1 MLLLPVFLHA
11 QTGKIKGTV
20 TDQATGDPLIGANI
34 LVVGS
39 SFGAATDVN
48 GNFEIRNLQAGTY
61 SVRAS
66 YVGYQSQVVSNIRL
80 TSGLTTEVDFNLLGE
95 GFSVEEISIVA
106 DRPLIQKDNT
116 NAIRTMT
123 SDDIDVLPVRGVTNL
138 IGLTA
143 GVVIKDANVF
153 IRGGRLDEVGYYLEG
168 TNITN
173 PITGGRAVTL
183 SQDAVEEIQVQAG
196 GYTAEFGGANAG
208 IVRQQL
214 KTGGS
219 DYHASFEYITDNLS
233 FKSKEDFFDG
243 EKTLGSYQ
251 FGYTEMSGVLSGP
264 IIDERFKFFLNVN
277 YQFNRDRQPQ
287 PFPGVN
293 LGIIS
298 DSTTGDQIDLT
309 YPAGPVRGNS
319 QDQYF
324 YAGTFNLDFN
334 PIIIRLSGTYTHTRQ
349 DADLTQRTGR
359 NVGWLANA
367 FNPRLGV
374 NEINDGAFNLKLTHI
389 LSPNMFYEITG
400 GYTLQERDR
409 YDPFLKDDYWAYG
422 DSAANAA
429 VGINWA
435 TANRPAEKI
444 VYGFGF
450 TGENDIPVNYA
461 TFKRERLT
469 ANANF
474 NLLVG
479 KTHTFRFGGDLQMYT
494 IRNFG
499 SSGARDLD
507 GKLDAKLLD
516 PASAGKS
523 LDQLKSEIEISEGV
537 NNYGYDVL
545 GNEINDGIND
555 AKRPIFLSAY
565 LQDKIELDDII
576 LNIGLRYESY
586 NVDNKQ
592 MIDPASPDLSVNKN
606 TGALKEEGW
615 IDVPVRSYVSP
626 RIGLSFPVTDQTV
639 FHAQFGQFVQ
649 MSRLADTYQGYY
661 RTSYELRQS
670 FFFGSPTGRGL
681 SPTRTT
687 QYEVGFSQQI
697 GDNMSFDVT
706 GYYKDIKDQVIFIN
720 QVVSKASVDQG
731 FQDYYTLSN
740 GDFATTKGLELTFTM
755 RRTNRLSANAT
766 LAFQDA
772 RGTGSSYNS
781 NRGIV
786 GAPVNNIVF
795 TPQYVSPLEFNNAV
809 RGNLSLDYRFAEND
823 GPTWLAPFGVSLL
836 MKFDSGHPFTLGQGQ
851 LDLEG
856 DARSR
861 SPLEALNSSTTPS
874 TFQADLRVDKS
885 FNIADALDLNVYLYV
900 INLFDSKIIENVFLR
915 TGSPDDDGVISDP
928 DLRAQFINTYG
939 EDYPA
944 VYSAINLDYY
954 QQYRN
959 GQGFLETSPIL
970 YGPPRQVRL
979 GIRLEY

>member
-34 LVVGS
+34 LVIGT

-116 NAIRTMT
+116 NKIRTMT

-298 DSTTGDQIDLT
+298 DSTTGDAIDLT
-309 YPAGPVRGNS
+309 YPAGPVRGNT

-334 PIIIRLSGTYTHTRQ
+334 PIILRLSGTYTHTRQ
-349 DADLTQRTGR
+349 DADVSQRTGR
-359 NVGWLANA
+359 NVGWLANM

-374 NEINDGAFNLKLTHI
+374 NEINDGSFNLKMTHI
-389 LSPNMFYEITG
+389 ISPTMFYELTG

-409 YDPFLKDDYWAYG
+409 YDPYLKDDYWAYG

-429 VGINWA
+429 VGIVWDA
-435 TANRPAEKI
+435 DRRPAEKI

-450 TGENDIPVNYA
+450 TGVNDIPVNYA

-507 GKLDAKLLD
+507 GKLDARLED
-516 PASAGKS
+516 PANAGVPVED
-523 LDQLKSEIEISEGV
+523 LMRAIEISEGV

-545 GNEINDGIND
+545 GNEINSGIND
-555 AKRPIFLSAY
+555 AKRPVFLSAY

-586 NVDNKQ
+586 DVDNKQ
-592 MIDPASPDLSVNKN
+592 LLDPSQPDLSVNKS
-606 TGALKEEGW
+606 TGELIESGW
-615 IDVPVRSYVSP
+615 VDVPVRSYVSP
-626 RIGLSFPVTDQTV
+626 RIGLSFPVTDLTV

-649 MSRLADTYQGYY
+649 MSRLADTYQGFY
-661 RTSYELRQS
+661 RTSYELRQN
-670 FFFGSPTGRGL
+670 FFFGSPTGRNL
-681 SPTRTT
+681 TPTRTT
-687 QYEVGFSQQI
+687 QYELGFTQQI

-706 GYYKDIKDQVIFIN
+706 GYYKDIKDQVIY
-720 QVVSKASVDQG
+720 VSQPTLNTSD
-731 FQDYYTLSN
+731 FENYYTLSN

-755 RRTNRLSANAT
+755 RRTNRLAVNAN

-772 RGTGSSYNS
+772 RGTGSSFNS

-795 TPQYVSPLEFNNAV
+795 TPSYVSPLEFNNAV
-809 RGNLSLDYRFAEND
+809 RGNMNLDYRFAEND

-836 MKFDSGHPFTLGQGQ
+836 MKFDSGHPFTLGEGQ
-851 LDLEG
+851 DDLEG
-856 DARSR
+856 EARGR
-861 SPLEALNSSTTPS
+861 SPLESLNSSTTPS

-885 FNIADALDLNVYLYV
+885 FNIADVLDLNVYLYV

-915 TGSPDDDGVISDP
+915 TGSADDNGVISDP
-928 DLRAQFINTYG
+928 DKRAQFINTYG

-959 GQGFLETSPIL
+959 GQANLETTPLL